1 MSLVGQLLC
10 GDAETDQAFWHLN
23 TSMIS
28 AEAYESSWGSIT
40 VAATAKACI
49 GPELQ
54 DNTIPFNSRMRSP
67 HVVFLKG
74 LLRSHRAACP
84 IISSILI
91 QD

>member
-1 MSLVGQLLC
+1 MVGQLLC

-23 TSMIS
+23 MS
-28 AEAYESSWGSIT
+28 ADAYESSYEIACSLT

-54 DNTIPFNSRMRSP
+54 IYTSALNSRMCRP
-67 HVVFLKG
+67 QFVFLNG
-74 LLRSHRAACP
+74 LLRSHRAACFVN
-84 IISSILI
+84 SSILI